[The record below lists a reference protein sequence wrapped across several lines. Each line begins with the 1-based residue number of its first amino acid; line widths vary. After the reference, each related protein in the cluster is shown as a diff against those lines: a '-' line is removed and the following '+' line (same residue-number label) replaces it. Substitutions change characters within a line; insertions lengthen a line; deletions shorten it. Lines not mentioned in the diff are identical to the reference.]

1 MISLFRNFYNSNWR
15 KIFIILPLYRKTFIR
30 LMKIKLFS
38 RCQNGIGKVTKTGVK
53 HMTKQTELM
62 LVEELSEQELEA
74 ISGGGLI
81 NISDNDV
88 DILNNSLNKNDVDV
102 DVDVL

>member
-1 MISLFRNFYNSNWR
+1 
-15 KIFIILPLYRKTFIR
+15 
-30 LMKIKLFS
+30 
-38 RCQNGIGKVTKTGVK
+38 
-53 HMTKQTELM
+53 MTKQTELM

-81 NISDNDV
+81 NISGNDV

>member
-1 MISLFRNFYNSNWR
+1 
-15 KIFIILPLYRKTFIR
+15 
-30 LMKIKLFS
+30 
-38 RCQNGIGKVTKTGVK
+38 
-53 HMTKQTELM
+53 MTKQTELM
-62 LVEELSEQELEA
+62 LVEELSAQELEA

>member
-1 MISLFRNFYNSNWR
+1 
-15 KIFIILPLYRKTFIR
+15 
-30 LMKIKLFS
+30 MKLKLFS
-38 RCQNGIGKVTKTGVK
+38 RCQNGVGKVTKTGVNN
-53 HMTKQTELM
+53 MTKQTELM